1 MGYVIRNLN
10 RGGVP
15 LVIVLKYFIVAGERS
30 GDLHAGNL
38 AVALKEQSP
47 EVQLYGWGGNK
58 MQNAGVKILQNYESL
73 AFMGFVEVIKNLP
86 KIWGFMNLVKR
97 QIEEVNPD
105 AIILVDYAGFN
116 LRLAKWAKTKGIT
129 VFYYIA
135 PKAWAWNEKRANK
148 LRKYTD
154 LTLAIFPFEID
165 FFKSYGVNVKYVG
178 NPLFDEIK
186 SFKTDVYFKEKF
198 DERPI
203 IALLPGSRKQEIEN
217 MLQTMAE
224 LTMAKPEYQ
233 WVVAGISTF
242 SKDFYTSNGGN
253 FTLVFDKTYDLLSVA
268 SAAVVTSG
276 TATLE
281 TALFSVPQVVVY
293 KTSPITYSIAK
304 LLVKIKYIS
313 LVNLVADK
321 GVVKELIQGEY
332 TTENTKNELEKVLT
346 NTKNRE
352 KQLVEYKNLIERLG
366 KTEASSEAAKTILN
380 FRKS

>member
-1 MGYVIRNLN
+1 M
-10 RGGVP
+10 
-15 LVIVLKYFIVAGERS
+15 KYFIVAGERS
-30 GDLHAGNL
+30 GDLHGGNL
-38 AVALKEQSP
+38 AAALKEQSP
-47 EVQLYGWGGNK
+47 DVQLYGWGGDK
-58 MQNAGVKILQNYESL
+58 MQNSGVKILQNYESL

-86 KIWGFMNLVKR
+86 KILGFMALVKK
-97 QIEEVNPD
+97 QIEEIKPD

-116 LRLAKWAKTKGIT
+116 LRLAKWAKSKGII

-135 PKAWAWNEKRANK
+135 PKAWAWNEKRAHK
-148 LRKYTD
+148 LRQYTN
-154 LTLAIFPFEID
+154 LTLAIFPFEIE
-165 FFKSYGVNVKYVG
+165 FFERYGVNVKYVG
-178 NPLFDEIK
+178 NPLFDEIR
-186 SFKTDVYFKEKF
+186 SFKPDVEFRNKF
-198 DERPI
+198 DGRHI
-203 IALLPGSRKQEIEN
+203 IALLPGSRKQEIES
-217 MLQTMAE
+217 MLQTMAD

-242 SKDFYTSNGGN
+242 DKDFYTSSGGN

-281 TALFSVPQVVVY
+281 TALFNVPQVVVY
-293 KTSPITYSIAK
+293 KTSPITFAIAK

-332 TTENTKNELEKVLT
+332 TAENTKRELEKVLKD
-346 NTKNRE
+346 NKNRE
-352 KQLVEYKNLIERLG
+352 QQLVEYKNIIKLLG

>member
-1 MGYVIRNLN
+1 M
-10 RGGVP
+10 
-15 LVIVLKYFIVAGERS
+15 KYFIVAGERS

-38 AVALKEQSP
+38 AAALKEQNPSLQ
-47 EVQLYGWGGNK
+47 VYGWGGDK

-86 KIWGFMNLVKR
+86 KILGFMNLVKK
-97 QIEEVNPD
+97 QIEEIKPD
-105 AIILVDYAGFN
+105 AIVLVDYAGFN
-116 LRLAKWAKTKGIT
+116 LRLAKWAKSRGIT

-135 PKAWAWNEKRANK
+135 PKAWAWNAKRAHK

-186 SFKTDVYFKEKF
+186 QFAPDSGFRKEF
-198 DERPI
+198 DNRPI
-203 IALLPGSRKQEIEN
+203 VALLPGSRKQEIEN
-217 MLQTMAE
+217 MLKTMAE
-224 LTMAKPEYQ
+224 LTVENPEYN

-242 SKDFYTSNGGN
+242 TSDFYRSCGGN
-253 FTLVFDKTYDLLSVA
+253 FTLVFDKTYDLLSAA

-281 TALFSVPQVVVY
+281 TALFGVPQVVVY
-293 KTSPITYSIAK
+293 KTSPVTFSIAK

-321 GVVKELIQGEY
+321 EVVKELIQGEY
-332 TTENTKNELEKVLT
+332 TTRNTEVELKKVLKD
-346 NTKNRE
+346 TKNRE
-352 KQLVEYKNLIERLG
+352 KQLIEYNNIIERLG
-366 KTEASSEAAKTILN
+366 KTEASNEAAKTILN